1 VGYYILNIAIY
12 SHKLDYKN
20 TPNTYL
26 WLFKDST
33 KKDIDVSSRFSYI
46 GEKDFYNH
54 YIYKK
59 SYYITI
65 WEFKDMKLEDLK
77 TLSFNRDLALE
88 DSKISFGETI
98 NVHSSPEITM
108 QYGFVFYNSMNVNL
122 NDDSKID
129 STFQST
135 NYKGFYGVVNQR
147 LSTNNEGKPC
157 VLFNYANEKQY
168 GVVIWY
174 KDHGSFYL
182 LVINSDKPFNSQK
195 LIRIF
200 NLS

>member
-1 VGYYILNIAIY
+1 
-12 SHKLDYKN
+12 
-20 TPNTYL
+20 
-26 WLFKDST
+26 
-33 KKDIDVSSRFSYI
+33 
-46 GEKDFYNH
+46 
-54 YIYKK
+54 
-59 SYYITI
+59 
-65 WEFKDMKLEDLK
+65 MKLEDLK

-135 NYKGFYGVVNQR
+135 NYKGFYGVVNQM
-147 LSTNNEGKPC
+147 LFTNNEGKPC

-168 GVVIWY
+168 GLFIWY
-174 KDHGSFYL
+174 KDHGRFYL
-182 LVINSDKPFNSQK
+182 LVINSDNPFNSQK